1 MRSVLA
7 IGSSGSAL
15 NCLCLVYLNSFFFR
29 MKKKVDSRV
38 RQLVESC
45 VASRERCFFVIVGDR
60 AREQVVN
67 IHYLLSKLTA
77 PKPSVLWCYKK
88 ELGFSSH
95 RRKRQKQLQKK
106 ISRGVYDPNVDDP
119 FELFVSSTEIR
130 YVYHKDTQQI
140 LGQTFGMCVLQD
152 YESLTPNI
160 LCRTVETVK
169 GGGIICLLLHSF
181 SSLQQLYSLS
191 MDIHQRYK
199 TEAFSDVYPRYTER
213 FLLSLVSCRRCLILD
228 DELNI
233 LPVNGSSHQT
243 CPDAEVLKQQQQD
256 QEQLQQIKDKVQHA
270 PPLDSLV
277 RLCVTKDQANA
288 VLAFLDCLCN
298 CKSFRTRGVSSEA
311 AAGASHKASDG
322 YQTVALTAGRGRG
335 KSAALGLAVAAAVAL
350 DVGSIFICAPS
361 AENVQTLF
369 EFIQKVISKKHLCLS
384 STDGGQDAVS
394 YLDKTKAARREQR
407 HHQVLT
413 RKLLLP
419 LGMN

>member
-1 MRSVLA
+1 
-7 IGSSGSAL
+7 
-15 NCLCLVYLNSFFFR
+15 
-29 MKKKVDSRV
+29 MKKKVDPRV

-45 VASRERCFFVIVGDR
+45 VASRERAFFVIVGDR
-60 AREQVVN
+60 GREQVVN
-67 IHYLLSKLTA
+67 MHYLLSKLGST
-77 PKPSVLWCYKK
+77 KPSVLWCYKK

-119 FELFVSSTEIR
+119 FELFVSSTDIR
-130 YVYHKDTQQI
+130 YVYYKETQQI

-152 YESLTPNI
+152 YEALTPNI

-181 SSLQQLYSLS
+181 SSLKQLYKLA
-191 MDIHQRYK
+191 MDIHSRYK
-199 TEAFSDVYPRYTER
+199 TEAFSHVHPRYTER

-233 LPVNGSSHQT
+233 LPINGGPRQGP
-243 CPDAEVLKQQQQD
+243 PDAELLQQQQKE
-256 QEQLQQIKDKVQHA
+256 QQQLQQIKDKVQQA

-277 RLCVTKDQANA
+277 KLCATKDQANA

-298 CKSFRTRGVSSEA
+298 CKSFRSRG
-311 AAGASHKASDG
+311 GAFGGPHGATSRGEG

-350 DVGSIFICAPS
+350 DVSSIFICAPS

-369 EFIQKVISKKHLCLS
+369 EFIQKVNGGFRTLVISLWGA
-384 STDGGQDAVS
+384 DFRA
-394 YLDKTKAARREQR
+394 
-407 HHQVLT
+407 
-413 RKLLLP
+413 
-419 LGMN
+419 